1 MKIEKKKVTETKSF
15 SVAAKSALAAT
26 LGMTAAFTLNACD
39 DSSTATSGQVA
50 LPIEAEPESSDDSKT
65 VESSPSEESKPT
77 SDSATTVNNTKQT
90 GAQQTGTEQKEAQ
103 QNNTEQT
110 ESQKSSSSKAVE
122 IPLSHEPI
130 SSSLAEAISSFLES
144 SSSDANPASSAAT
157 PDTSATAPESSSETA
172 QPASSSDAPSS
183 SSAPASSSSNN
194 GWGPA
199 APNPCEGLAPGDTT
213 TYDSQIIICPSS
225 SSQNPW
231 SQGWSMVITF
241 EKTDIEV

>member
-1 MKIEKKKVTETKSF
+1 MKIEKKKVTEAKSF
-15 SVAAKSALAAT
+15 SVAAKGALAAT

-50 LPIEAEPESSDDSKT
+50 LPIEAEPESSGDSKT

-103 QNNTEQT
+103 QNNTEQA

-144 SSSDANPASSAAT
+144 SSSDANPASSAT
-157 PDTSATAPESSSETA
+157 SPDTSAAAPESSSETA

-199 APNPCEGLAPGDTT
+199 HPNPCEGLAPGDTT

-225 SSQNPW
+225 SSQDPW
-231 SQGWSMVITF
+231 SHGWSMVITF

>member
-15 SVAAKSALAAT
+15 SVAAKGALAAT

-77 SDSATTVNNTKQT
+77 SDSASTVNNTKQT
-90 GAQQTGTEQKEAQ
+90 GAQQSGTEPAETTQD
-103 QNNTEQT
+103 TSEQPK
-110 ESQKSSSSKAVE
+110 SQKSSSSKAVE

-144 SSSDANPASSAAT
+144 SSSDANPASSAAN
-157 PDTSATAPESSSETA
+157 PDTSAAAPETSSATAP
-172 QPASSSDAPSS
+172 PASSSDAPSS

-194 GWGPA
+194 GWGPV

-213 TYDSQIIICPSS
+213 TFDSQIIICPSS

>member
-39 DSSTATSGQVA
+39 DSSSATSGQVA
-50 LPIEAEPESSDDSKT
+50 LPIEAEPESSGDSKI

-77 SDSATTVNNTKQT
+77 SDSATTVNKTKQT

-103 QNNTEQT
+103 QNNTEQA

-130 SSSLAEAISSFLES
+130 SSSLMEALSAAAES
-144 SSSDANPASSAAT
+144 SSSAAT
-157 PDTSATAPESSSETA
+157 PDTSAAAPETSSATAP
-172 QPASSSDAPSS
+172 PASSSDAPSS

-194 GWGPA
+194 GWGPV

>member
-1 MKIEKKKVTETKSF
+1 MKIEKKKITETKSF

-103 QNNTEQT
+103 QNNTEQA

-199 APNPCEGLAPGDTT
+199 HPNPCEGLAPGDTT

-225 SSQNPW
+225 SSQDPW
-231 SQGWSMVITF
+231 SHGWSMVITF

>member
-1 MKIEKKKVTETKSF
+1 MKIEKKKVTEAKSF

-39 DSSTATSGQVA
+39 DSSSATSGQVA
-50 LPIEAEPESSDDSKT
+50 LPIEAEPESSGDSKT

-90 GAQQTGTEQKEAQ
+90 SAQQSGTEQKEAQ
-103 QNNTEQT
+103 QNNTEQA

-144 SSSDANPASSAAT
+144 SSSNANPASSAAT

-183 SSAPASSSSNN
+183 SSAPTSSSSNN

-199 APNPCEGLAPGDTT
+199 HPNPCEGLAPGDTT

-225 SSQNPW
+225 SSQDPW
-231 SQGWSMVITF
+231 SHGWSMVITF